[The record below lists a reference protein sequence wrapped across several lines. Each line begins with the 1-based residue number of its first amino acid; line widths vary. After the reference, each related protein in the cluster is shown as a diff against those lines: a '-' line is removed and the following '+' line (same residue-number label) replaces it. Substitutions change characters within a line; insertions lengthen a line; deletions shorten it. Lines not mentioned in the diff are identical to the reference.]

1 MEHIYFVAQLC
12 SQIATFK
19 GKVQDINKHMRKIV
33 CKPVDDVDIEIA
45 MTRNDES
52 SKLFEK
58 SILAHL
64 ENAQI

>member
-1 MEHIYFVAQLC
+1 MYCLYLFEILNVGRVE
-12 SQIATFK
+12 I
-19 GKVQDINKHMRKIV
+19 VEIVDI
-33 CKPVDDVDIEIA
+33 KPVDDVDIEIA

>member
-1 MEHIYFVAQLC
+1 MFLYKIPHFYRSWPGLL
-12 SQIATFK
+12 
-19 GKVQDINKHMRKIV
+19 VQTERTCFN
-33 CKPVDDVDIEIA
+33 KPVDDVDIEIA